1 MNEIKVAQ
9 SGLTF
14 AAPLR
19 VLLGKE
25 SGDQEGLPFANCAL
39 YAVIPDR
46 NQPFTELEIHYNGG
60 MKNAFDGDETQLID
74 GVVEFSVSEL
84 VKAYNANN
92 LKKIRDVL
100 PQFLNNVAVTVQKRI
115 LWEMNKADFLTDQ
128 EYDAY
133 SNWIKVYAI
142 PLDMLEVPDDYPDE
156 QNYICGS
163 YNVGITAHQ
172 LVERILKE
180 TFLNQSK

>member
-25 SGDQEGLPFANCAL
+25 NGDQEGLPFANCAL
-39 YAVIPDR
+39 YAVMPDR
-46 NQPFTELEIHYNGG
+46 NQPFTDLEIHYNGG
-60 MKNAFDGDETQLID
+60 MKNAFDEDGTQLIE
-74 GVVEFSVSEL
+74 GIVEFSISEL
-84 VKAYNANN
+84 VEAYNANN
-92 LKKIRDVL
+92 LKKIKDVL

-142 PLDMLEVPDDYPDE
+142 PLDMLEVPDDYPNE

-172 LVERILKE
+172 LVERVLKE
-180 TFLNQSK
+180 TFLNEGK